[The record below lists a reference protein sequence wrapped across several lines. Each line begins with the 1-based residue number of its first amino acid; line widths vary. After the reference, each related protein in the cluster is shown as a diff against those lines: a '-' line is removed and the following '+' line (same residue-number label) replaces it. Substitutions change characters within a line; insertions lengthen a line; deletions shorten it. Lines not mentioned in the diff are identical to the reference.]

1 MSKISY
7 INYGVKLMY
16 NKSVKF
22 KKSLLYVIQKEFIQ
36 ILTIMGILIYLFM
49 FKRELIINI
58 FIVITPLILGGILFT
73 EVKIYRMGK

>member
-1 MSKISY
+1 
-7 INYGVKLMY
+7 MY